1 MGWYRTP
8 NMFNASTRLV
18 TRNSIQES
26 STTTKTFQ
34 WYPKNK
40 YQNPRINP
48 SNIASKVPSL
58 CAPLLRYY
66 RTTKNQQNHL
76 SPFFSNLSKRYY
88 CNFPQKQD
96 KFTPK
101 KYKKSLEDQVVKSVL
116 KYVGI
121 ILLAVTVCFGRL
133 EKIPYSKRR
142 HLVIL
147 PPGLERML
155 GEFVFKHQKAKYVKR
170 ILPETDPKSVRVK
183 AIANDIIEA
192 IQRDVKDGLMGLSD
206 NENHFKKFNWEIIV
220 IDRFNKNAFCCP
232 GGKIVVFTGLLNYLE
247 SDAEI
252 ATVVG
257 HEIGHAIARHG
268 SEGITCNLWMIIL
281 MLGLHLLF
289 NAPEVISKTCKYLL
303 ALPHSR
309 RMEKEADYIGLL
321 LMASAGYDPR
331 SAPKVYE
338 KMGKLSGHSNRADEY
353 VSTHPIGKNRA
364 QLLDKVMDEALIIY
378 KKVQARRDPNE
389 EVQGFLYDG
398 NLSSYS
404 L

>member
-40 YQNPRINP
+40 YQSPRINP

-76 SPFFSNLSKRYY
+76 SPFFSNPSKRYY
-88 CNFPQKQD
+88 W
-96 KFTPK
+96 
-101 KYKKSLEDQVVKSVL
+101 
-116 KYVGI
+116 I

-232 GGKIVVFTGLLNYLE
+232 VRKIVVFTGLINYLE
-247 SDAEI
+247 SDTEI

-378 KKVQARRDPNE
+378 KKVQARRDPDE